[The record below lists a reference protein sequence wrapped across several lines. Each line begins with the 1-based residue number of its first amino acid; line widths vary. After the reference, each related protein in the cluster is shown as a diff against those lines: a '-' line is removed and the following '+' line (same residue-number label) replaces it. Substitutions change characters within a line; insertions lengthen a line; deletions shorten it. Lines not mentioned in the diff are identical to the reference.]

1 MYSMKCRV
9 SLLTLLPVLILAGC
23 GVSPRVRVEP
33 SAAGDTPPS
42 AGASAG
48 AGSASLEGARTR
60 HVVVRGDTLYSIAF
74 RNGLDVRDLIDWN
87 RIAPPYTIFPGQAL
101 QLSHPHRDATSLDP
115 TLATAA
121 EPVRS
126 TASVTPVARPA
137 AENGLGPRAIVDD
150 ASIAQ
155 AQPLVESTAPLL
167 DAGSRPAPGQP
178 GSLIAAISEPPK
190 PPSGTAMP
198 TPGFKPESTAANGA
212 LPATAVVTAAA
223 TSAPVQT
230 GATQVAAAIVDS
242 SGATAAHQGLSWRW
256 PTAGQVIG
264 RFVAGDPTQRGI
276 DITGS
281 LGQPVLAVGDGEV
294 VYSGNGLL
302 GYGEMIIVQHSPDYL
317 SAYGHNQRR
326 LVNEGSKV
334 KSGQRIAE
342 MGQRGS
348 TVMLHFEI
356 RLRGKPVDPLGY
368 LPR

>member
-1 MYSMKCRV
+1 MILRPF
-9 SLLTLLPVLILAGC
+9 LLLLLVLLAAC

-33 SAAGDTPPS
+33 AVDSQAATATIPGEHAPGTDRSTS
-42 AGASAG
+42 
-48 AGSASLEGARTR
+48 ERTR
-60 HVVVRGDTLYSIAF
+60 HVVARGDTLYAIAF
-74 RNGLDVRDLIDWN
+74 RNGLDVRDLIEWN

-101 QLSHPHRDATSLDP
+101 QLVPP
-115 TLATAA
+115 
-121 EPVRS
+121 RS
-126 TASVTPVARPA
+126 TAETGAHSASTLAAAAGQPPSVPA
-137 AENGLGPRAIVDD
+137 ASLAPAHSEAALGPRAIVDEPSLP
-150 ASIAQ
+150 A
-155 AQPLVESTAPLL
+155 AQPLAESAPPPLT
-167 DAGSRPAPGQP
+167 AGSRPGPGEP

-190 PPSGTAMP
+190 PAPASTQPPS
-198 TPGFKPESTAANGA
+198 PGFKPEGAAVSA
-212 LPATAVVTAAA
+212 ASPTATAPH
-223 TSAPVQT
+223 APASPQSP
-230 GATQVAAAIVDS
+230 AAIIDS
-242 SGATAAHQGLSWRW
+242 SGATASHQGLSWRW

-276 DITGS
+276 DIAGR

-326 LVNEGSKV
+326 LVEEGSKV
-334 KSGQRIAE
+334 RSGQRIAE

>member
-1 MYSMKCRV
+1 MYSMNRRAI
-9 SLLTLLPVLILAGC
+9 LLSMLTVLILVGC

-33 SAAGDTPPS
+33 TADGNAPS
-42 AGASAG
+42 TAVTGAASAEQH
-48 AGSASLEGARTR
+48 AAESARTR
-60 HVVVRGDTLYSIAF
+60 YVVVRGDTLYSIAF

-87 RIAPPYTIFPGQAL
+87 RISPPYTIFPGQAL
-101 QLSHPHRDATSLDP
+101 QLGSPRNDVVPVDSSLVSS
-115 TLATAA
+115 A
-121 EPVRS
+121 EPIQM
-126 TASVTPVARPA
+126 APIATPDAQAVS
-137 AENGLGPRAIVDD
+137 EGGLGPRAIVDD

-155 AQPLVESTAPLL
+155 AQPIAESTPPPLA
-167 DAGSRPAPGQP
+167 AGSRPAPGQP

-190 PPSGTAMP
+190 PSPGSATP
-198 TPGFKPESTAANGA
+198 TPGFKPEAA
-212 LPATAVVTAAA
+212 PAIGTPPAAA
-223 TSAPVQT
+223 SVPAAI
-230 GATQVAAAIVDS
+230 ATTQPAAAIVDS

-256 PTAGQVIG
+256 PTAGKVIG

-302 GYGEMIIVQHSPDYL
+302 GYGEMIIVQHSADYL

-326 LVNEGSKV
+326 LVDEGSKV